1 MAHSSSRSSPPAC
14 FGLIVL
20 GVGSFAIVTAEL
32 APIGSPS
39 LITSDLGVST
49 ATARLAVTLYV

>member
-1 MAHSSSRSSPPAC
+1 MAHSSSRASPPAW
-14 FGLIVL
+14 FGLTVL
-20 GVGSFAIVTAEL
+20 GVGSFVIGTAEL

-39 LITSDLGVST
+39 LIASDLGVST